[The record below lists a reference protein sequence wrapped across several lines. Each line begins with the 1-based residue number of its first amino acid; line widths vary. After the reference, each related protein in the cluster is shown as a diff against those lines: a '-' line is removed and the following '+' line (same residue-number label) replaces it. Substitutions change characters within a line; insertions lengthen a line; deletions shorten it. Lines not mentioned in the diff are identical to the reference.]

1 MSENTEDDNL
11 GEARIEAAYGSG
23 DGDEDISATVA
34 SAPQGQILEQVY
46 RPWDGPL
53 GPRWV
58 RNYAIYRHHV
68 YGIISGSGHRR
79 YHPFVRLTLL
89 VVILG
94 SMTPILML
102 LLSSMIS
109 GDASGFLNRM
119 WGVNRYNLWGNVLGY
134 FPRNLCMWPLLTAL
148 VVGGLVS
155 DDRRNG
161 TSALYF
167 SRPVSRLDY
176 ALMKW
181 LSAASVLAA
190 VILLTYMLYYSAA
203 VVFKGE
209 GWSFIADTIP
219 IFMGGLFAGLL
230 LVITYT
236 SIGIALSSISTSRFT
251 ASVSFLGLVLGSKIV
266 AWLVEL
272 QFETTYVYLLSPY
285 DCLAHLG
292 QWLVGLPLNYDHSLT
307 LSIVSLLAMNAAAL
321 SIFASRVSSL
331 EVTRE

>member
-1 MSENTEDDNL
+1 
-11 GEARIEAAYGSG
+11 
-23 DGDEDISATVA
+23 
-34 SAPQGQILEQVY
+34 
-46 RPWDGPL
+46 
-53 GPRWV
+53 
-58 RNYAIYRHHV
+58 
-68 YGIISGSGHRR
+68 
-79 YHPFVRLTLL
+79 
-89 VVILG
+89 
-94 SMTPILML
+94 
-102 LLSSMIS
+102 
-109 GDASGFLNRM
+109 
-119 WGVNRYNLWGNVLGY
+119 
-134 FPRNLCMWPLLTAL
+134 MWPLLTAL

-219 IFMGGLFAGLL
+219 IFMGGLVAGLL